1 MSFKSKEQQRKCYIM
16 TARDQAGSWNCKAW
30 SKSASFRCLP
40 ERKKAAAWVVAN
52 YLKYAASLRPELS
65 RGYEKAAKEIFS
77 GSNLPKAIKRAFPT
91 LKVLQVTKLSKL
103 IIDSAADAQRLS
115 KRASCGVG
123 PTGSKIIKIRKKKP
137 VSAKVTIVK
146 KMAEDMEKEA
156 FWGALLKALSL
167 GGKALKAVPMATR
180 GAATAA
186 RNVPKIMKG
195 VDKGR
200 RLSTLRGAFNVGS
213 RGGNVG
219 RVLPK
224 GGVVL
229 GGPAGVNLPK
239 TMAEAY
245 GAMGSMG
252 QMGWALPGAAAAGGV
267 MGSMAGPAA
276 GGYNDNYSS
285 TGGGYDANGQYHGVS
300 DSAANYIR
308 SNPSYRLGP
317 TQGGFDATGNWRN
330 YGQEQWRNGGGGG
343 RSNAYQDGMRDG
355 RQSFKIKQ
363 LKRRKKRL
371 QSKLKPPT
379 APAPAAPAPAAPAA
393 VASPSTRGGPLYA
406 GEPAAAARLNA

>member
-30 SKSASFRCLP
+30 SKSASFRSLP
-40 ERKKAAAWVVAN
+40 KRKKEAAWVVAN

-65 RGYEKAAKEIFS
+65 RGYEKAAKAIFS

-156 FWGALLKALSL
+156 FWGALLNALKL
-167 GGKALKAVPMATR
+167 GGRAVPMLTR
-180 GAATAA
+180 GAGKAIQKAPGILKNA
-186 RNVPKIMKG
+186 PKGKRLAQIRN
-195 VDKGR
+195 
-200 RLSTLRGAFNVGS
+200 AFNQGSTGLSSGGSKTLKGYMTNMSGQYGGMGMGS
-213 RGGNVG
+213 R
-219 RVLPK
+219 
-224 GGVVL
+224 
-229 GGPAGVNLPK
+229 
-239 TMAEAY
+239 
-245 GAMGSMG
+245 
-252 QMGWALPGAAAAGGV
+252 MGWSLPGAAVAGGAL
-267 MGSMAGPAA
+267 GASGIFE
-276 GGYNDNYSS
+276 G
-285 TGGGYDANGQYHGVS
+285 GGGYGGGQQGMGGYGGGQQGMGGGYGGGQQGMGGYGS
-300 DSAANYIR
+300 MPIGAYGGYSSGR
-308 SNPSYRLGP
+308 SLGAGYR
-317 TQGGFDATGNWRN
+317 
-330 YGQEQWRNGGGGG
+330 GGGG
-343 RSNAYQDGMRDG
+343 SNAYQDGMRDG

-393 VASPSTRGGPLYA
+393 PAAVASPSTRGGPLYA

>member
-40 ERKKAAAWVVAN
+40 ERKKEAAWVVAN

-65 RGYEKAAKEIFS
+65 RGYEKAAKAIFS

-156 FWGALLKALSL
+156 WLAPLLRALSL

-180 GAATAA
+180 GASKVIQKAPGILRAA
-186 RNVPKIMKG
+186 
-195 VDKGR
+195 
-200 RLSTLRGAFNVGS
+200 
-213 RGGNVG
+213 
-219 RVLPK
+219 PK
-224 GGVVL
+224 GGRMAAL
-229 GGPAGVNLPK
+229 RDAFNTGRGAIKYQPWNAGFGPSQ
-239 TMAEAY
+239 M
-245 GAMGSMG
+245 GAMANSYGRMGRMG
-252 QMGWALPGAAAAGGV
+252 QMGWSLPGAAVAGGV

-300 DSAANYIR
+300 DAAANYIR

-317 TQGGFDATGNWRN
+317 TQGGVDATGNWRN

-371 QSKLKPPT
+371 QSKLKPST
-379 APAPAAPAPAAPAA
+379 APAPAAPVPAAPAA
-393 VASPSTRGGPLYA
+393 VASPSTRGGPLYG
-406 GEPAAAARLNA
+406 GEDAAKARLNA